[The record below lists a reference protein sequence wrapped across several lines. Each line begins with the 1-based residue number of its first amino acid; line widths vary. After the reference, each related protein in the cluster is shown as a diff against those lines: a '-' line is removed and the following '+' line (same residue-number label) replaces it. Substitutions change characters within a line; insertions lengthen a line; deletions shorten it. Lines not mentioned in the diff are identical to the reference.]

1 MQINEEFQMIMD
13 QKVSGTI
20 FSRLNETVSN
30 LILKFCVSQGLNP
43 DGKLPVEDFELL
55 SGKN

>member
-30 LILKFCVSQGLNP
+30 LILKFCVSQGLHP